1 MQLTRRLD
9 NSRGQPPFRSNPA
22 LGPFLRLFARL
33 PLPLVHFL
41 GGAVGLLGLL
51 RVRHRRM
58 IADNLRQ
65 AGLYSPGLLLRV
77 ARELGKG
84 VLELVPI
91 WLRPLDQATGLV
103 RAIEGW
109 EHLEAARAQGKGVIV
124 LGPHLGC
131 LELAGL
137 FIAARMPITALYR
150 RPRQDWVHAMMQ
162 AGRNRGQARMV
173 EPGLSGVRALL
184 RALKA
189 NEAAWVLPDQ
199 ATNKGEGQW
208 AQFFGRWAYMPTL
221 LYRLRAATGA
231 ATLMFACERLPW
243 GRGYRLWIEPLPDLP
258 QDAAAA
264 ATRVNGRVEALV
276 RRFPSQYL
284 WSYRFYRRMQPDVAP
299 PPEGDAP

>member
-9 NSRGQPPFRSNPA
+9 NSRGQPPSRSNPA

-41 GGAVGLLGLL
+41 GGAVGLMGLL
-51 RVRHRRM
+51 RGRHRRM

-103 RAIEGW
+103 REIEGW

-137 FIAARMPITALYR
+137 FIAARLPITALYR

-208 AQFFGRWAYMPTL
+208 ARFFGRWAYMPTL

-258 QDAAAA
+258 QEAAAA
-264 ATRVNGRVEALV
+264 ATLVNGRVESLV
-276 RRFPSQYL
+276 RRFPAQYL
-284 WSYRFYRRMQPDVAP
+284 WSYRFYRRMQPDVPP
-299 PPEGDAP
+299 PPEDAVP